1 MSKININGIIREI
14 TAEELAELQS
24 ACNQMPDAG
33 EGNELEELRQQ
44 VAMLTECLL
53 EMSETVYA

>member
-1 MSKININGIIREI
+1 MSKININGIIREM
-14 TAEELAELQS
+14 TAEELAEMQS
-24 ACNQMPDAG
+24 VYEQLPDVS

>member
-1 MSKININGIIREI
+1 MSKIDINGMIREM
-14 TAEELAELQS
+14 TAEELTELQS
-24 ACNQMPDAG
+24 ACDQMPDIS
-33 EGNELEELRQQ
+33 EENERAELQKQ